1 MARIPIVLFGGEF
14 WRHAVNFNFLIEE
27 GMISAADTALFTV
40 VEKAEEAVAVLHG
53 FYQGTP
59 P

>member
-1 MARIPIVLFGGEF
+1 MK
-14 WRHAVNFNFLIEE
+14 AV
-27 GMISAADTALFTV
+27 DTALFTV
-40 VEKAEEAVAVLHG
+40 VEKAEEAVAVLHD